1 MNNRRKFFKSLGL
14 LSATALVGGL
24 HPKNSLAKTKI
35 KWKMVTS
42 WPKNFPGL
50 GAGAETL
57 ARYINKLSGGSLE
70 VKVFGANELVPPLGV
85 FDFVSSGGAEMGHSG
100 AYYWKGKTEAAQF
113 FSSVPFGMTAQEMN
127 SWLYYGDG
135 IKLWEEVY
143 ENFNLIP
150 RPAGNTGVQMGGW
163 FNKEILSVDDLQG
176 LKMRIPGLGGEVLA
190 RAGGSPQQLPLAEVY
205 TALQTGVIDATELVG
220 PYNDLAQS
228 IHSVAKYYY
237 YPGWHEPGSTLETLI
252 NKDAW
257 ESLPPDLQEM
267 IAVATRAIN
276 EDMLSE
282 FTAKNNAALNVLIE
296 EHGVE
301 LRAFPEDV
309 ISKLREISKGL
320 VKESMQENDL
330 SRRIYSSYMEFLESV
345 ENYHRISEQAFLEA
359 RADAP
364 TN

>member
-24 HPKNSLAKTKI
+24 HPKNSSAKSKI

-143 ENFNLIP
+143 ANFNLIP

-163 FNKEILSVDDLQG
+163 FNKEINTTNDLKG

-190 RAGGSPQQLPLAEVY
+190 RAGGTPFTLAGAEIF
-205 TALQTGVIDATELVG
+205 TSLQTGVIDATEWVG
-220 PYNDLAQS
+220 PYNDRAFGLHKA
-228 IHSVAKYYY
+228 AKYYY
-237 YPGWHEPGSTLETLI
+237 YPGWHEPGPSLECII
-252 NKDAW
+252 NKDAYN
-257 ESLPPDLQEM
+257 SLSDQHKSIIDIACKAANVDM
-267 IAVATRAIN
+267 IS
-276 EDMLSE
+276 DYM
-282 FTAKNNAALNVLIE
+282 AKNYQALEFFKKEKVQIKQFPAEVL
-296 EHGVE
+296 
-301 LRAFPEDV
+301 
-309 ISKLREISKGL
+309 SKLNKISDEILLELSQKNNLSKK
-320 VKESMQENDL
+320 VYDSYVNFL
-330 SRRIYSSYMEFLESV
+330 SRVRPWTL
-345 ENYHRISEQAFLEA
+345 ISE
-359 RADAP
+359 DAYLSSFK
-364 TN
+364 

>member
-24 HPKNSLAKTKI
+24 HPKNTLAKTKI

-135 IKLWEEVY
+135 KKLWEEVY

-163 FNKEILSVDDLQG
+163 FNKEINTTNDLKG

-190 RAGGSPQQLPLAEVY
+190 RAGGTPFTLAGAEIF
-205 TALQTGVIDATELVG
+205 TSLQTGVIDATEWVG
-220 PYNDLAQS
+220 PYNDRAFGLHKA
-228 IHSVAKYYY
+228 AKYYY
-237 YPGWHEPGSTLETLI
+237 YPGWHEPGPSLECII
-252 NKDAW
+252 NKDAYN
-257 ESLPPDLQEM
+257 SLSDQHKSIIDIACKAANVDM
-267 IAVATRAIN
+267 IS
-276 EDMLSE
+276 DYM
-282 FTAKNNAALNVLIE
+282 AKNYQALEFFKKEKVQIKQFPAEVL
-296 EHGVE
+296 
-301 LRAFPEDV
+301 
-309 ISKLREISKGL
+309 SKLNKIGDEILLELSQKNNLSKK
-320 VKESMQENDL
+320 VYDSYVNFL
-330 SRRIYSSYMEFLESV
+330 SRVRPWTL
-345 ENYHRISEQAFLEA
+345 ISE
-359 RADAP
+359 DAYLSSFK
-364 TN
+364 

>member
-163 FNKEILSVDDLQG
+163 FNKEINTTNDLKG

-190 RAGGSPQQLPLAEVY
+190 RAGGTPFTLAGAEIF
-205 TALQTGVIDATELVG
+205 TSLQTGVIDATEWVG
-220 PYNDLAQS
+220 PYNDRAFGLHKA
-228 IHSVAKYYY
+228 ANYYY
-237 YPGWHEPGSTLETLI
+237 YPGWHEPGPSLECII
-252 NKDAW
+252 NKDAYS
-257 ESLPPDLQEM
+257 SLPDQHKSIIDIACKAANVDM
-267 IAVATRAIN
+267 IS
-276 EDMLSE
+276 DYM
-282 FTAKNNAALNVLIE
+282 AKNYQALEFFKKEKVQIRQFPAEVL
-296 EHGVE
+296 
-301 LRAFPEDV
+301 
-309 ISKLREISKGL
+309 SKLNKISDEILLELSQKNNLSKK
-320 VKESMQENDL
+320 VYDSYVNFL
-330 SRRIYSSYMEFLESV
+330 SRVRPWTL
-345 ENYHRISEQAFLEA
+345 ISE
-359 RADAP
+359 DAYLSSFK
-364 TN
+364 

>member
-14 LSATALVGGL
+14 LSATALIGGL
-24 HPKNSLAKTKI
+24 YPKNSLAKTKI

-163 FNKEILSVDDLQG
+163 FNKEINTTNDLKG

-190 RAGGSPQQLPLAEVY
+190 RAGGTPFTLAGAEIF
-205 TALQTGVIDATELVG
+205 TSLQTGVIDATEWVG
-220 PYNDLAQS
+220 PYNDRAFGLHKA
-228 IHSVAKYYY
+228 AKYYY
-237 YPGWHEPGSTLETLI
+237 YPGWHEPGPSLECII
-252 NKDAW
+252 NKDAYS
-257 ESLPPDLQEM
+257 SLPDQHKSIIDIACKAANVDM
-267 IAVATRAIN
+267 IS
-276 EDMLSE
+276 DYM
-282 FTAKNNAALNVLIE
+282 AKNYQALEFFKKEKVQIKQFPAEVL
-296 EHGVE
+296 
-301 LRAFPEDV
+301 
-309 ISKLREISKGL
+309 SKLNKISDEILLELSQKNNLSKK
-320 VKESMQENDL
+320 VYDSYVNFL
-330 SRRIYSSYMEFLESV
+330 SRVRPWTL
-345 ENYHRISEQAFLEA
+345 ISE
-359 RADAP
+359 DAYLSSFK
-364 TN
+364 

>member
-24 HPKNSLAKTKI
+24 HAKNSLAKTKI

-163 FNKEILSVDDLQG
+163 FNKEINTTNDLKG

-190 RAGGSPQQLPLAEVY
+190 RAGGTPFTLAGAEIF
-205 TALQTGVIDATELVG
+205 TSLQTGVIDATEWVG
-220 PYNDLAQS
+220 PYNDRAFGLHKA
-228 IHSVAKYYY
+228 AKYYY
-237 YPGWHEPGSTLETLI
+237 YPGWHEPGPSLECII
-252 NKDAW
+252 NKDAYN
-257 ESLPPDLQEM
+257 SLSDQHKSIIDIACKAANVDM
-267 IAVATRAIN
+267 IS
-276 EDMLSE
+276 DYM
-282 FTAKNNAALNVLIE
+282 AKNYQALEFFKKEEVQIKQFPGEVL
-296 EHGVE
+296 
-301 LRAFPEDV
+301 
-309 ISKLREISKGL
+309 SKLNKISDEILLELSQKNNLSKK
-320 VKESMQENDL
+320 VYDSYVNFL
-330 SRRIYSSYMEFLESV
+330 SRGRPWTL
-345 ENYHRISEQAFLEA
+345 ISEDGYLSSFK
-359 RADAP
+359 
-364 TN
+364 

>member
-143 ENFNLIP
+143 ESFNLIP

-163 FNKEILSVDDLQG
+163 FNKEINTTNDLKG

-190 RAGGSPQQLPLAEVY
+190 RAGGTPFTLAGAEIF
-205 TALQTGVIDATELVG
+205 TSLQTGVIDATEWVG
-220 PYNDLAQS
+220 PYNDRAFGLHKA
-228 IHSVAKYYY
+228 AKYYY
-237 YPGWHEPGSTLETLI
+237 YPGWHEPGPSLECII
-252 NKDAW
+252 NKDAYN
-257 ESLPPDLQEM
+257 SLSDQHKSIIDIACKAANVDM
-267 IAVATRAIN
+267 IS
-276 EDMLSE
+276 DYM
-282 FTAKNNAALNVLIE
+282 AKNYQALEFFKKEKVQIKQFPAEVL
-296 EHGVE
+296 
-301 LRAFPEDV
+301 
-309 ISKLREISKGL
+309 SKLNKISDEILLELSQKNNLSKK
-320 VKESMQENDL
+320 VYDSYVNFL
-330 SRRIYSSYMEFLESV
+330 SRVRPWTL
-345 ENYHRISEQAFLEA
+345 ISE
-359 RADAP
+359 DAYLSSFK
-364 TN
+364 

>member
-70 VKVFGANELVPPLGV
+70 VTVFGANELVPPLGV

-150 RPAGNTGVQMGGW
+150 RPAGNTGVQMGVW
-163 FNKEILSVDDLQG
+163 FNKEINTTNDLKG

-190 RAGGSPQQLPLAEVY
+190 RAGGTPFTLAGAEIF
-205 TALQTGVIDATELVG
+205 TSLQTGVIDATEWVG
-220 PYNDLAQS
+220 PYNDRAFGLHKA
-228 IHSVAKYYY
+228 AKYYY
-237 YPGWHEPGSTLETLI
+237 YPGWHEPGPSLECII
-252 NKDAW
+252 NKDAYN
-257 ESLPPDLQEM
+257 SLSDQHKSIIDIACKAANVDM
-267 IAVATRAIN
+267 IS
-276 EDMLSE
+276 DYM
-282 FTAKNNAALNVLIE
+282 AKNYQALEFFKKEKVQIKQFPAEVL
-296 EHGVE
+296 
-301 LRAFPEDV
+301 
-309 ISKLREISKGL
+309 SKLNKISDEILLELSQKNNLSKK
-320 VKESMQENDL
+320 VYDSYVNFL
-330 SRRIYSSYMEFLESV
+330 SRVRPWTL
-345 ENYHRISEQAFLEA
+345 ISEDGYLSSFK
-359 RADAP
+359 
-364 TN
+364 

>member
-143 ENFNLIP
+143 ANFNLIP

-163 FNKEILSVDDLQG
+163 FNKEINTTNDLKG

-190 RAGGSPQQLPLAEVY
+190 RAGGTPFTLAGAEIF
-205 TALQTGVIDATELVG
+205 TSLQTGVIDATEWVG
-220 PYNDLAQS
+220 PYNDRAFGLHKA
-228 IHSVAKYYY
+228 AKYYY
-237 YPGWHEPGSTLETLI
+237 YPGWHEPGPSLECII
-252 NKDAW
+252 NKDAYN
-257 ESLPPDLQEM
+257 SLSDQHKSIIDIACKAANVDM
-267 IAVATRAIN
+267 IS
-276 EDMLSE
+276 DYM
-282 FTAKNNAALNVLIE
+282 AKNYQALEFFKKEKVQIKQFPAEVL
-296 EHGVE
+296 
-301 LRAFPEDV
+301 
-309 ISKLREISKGL
+309 SKLNKISDEILLELSQKNNLSKK
-320 VKESMQENDL
+320 VYDSYVNFL
-330 SRRIYSSYMEFLESV
+330 SRVRPWTL
-345 ENYHRISEQAFLEA
+345 ISE
-359 RADAP
+359 DAYLSSFK
-364 TN
+364 

>member
-1 MNNRRKFFKSLGL
+1 MNNRRKFFKSIGL

-57 ARYINKLSGGSLE
+57 ARYINKLSGGSLK

-163 FNKEILSVDDLQG
+163 FNKEINTTNDLKG

-190 RAGGSPQQLPLAEVY
+190 RAGGTPFTLAGAEIF
-205 TALQTGVIDATELVG
+205 TSLQTGVIDATEWVG
-220 PYNDLAQS
+220 PYNDRAFGLHKA
-228 IHSVAKYYY
+228 AKYYY
-237 YPGWHEPGSTLETLI
+237 YPGWHEPGPSLECII
-252 NKDAW
+252 NKDAYN
-257 ESLPPDLQEM
+257 SLSDQHKSIIDIACKAANVDM
-267 IAVATRAIN
+267 IS
-276 EDMLSE
+276 DYM
-282 FTAKNNAALNVLIE
+282 AKNYQALEFFKKEKVQIKQFPAEVL
-296 EHGVE
+296 
-301 LRAFPEDV
+301 
-309 ISKLREISKGL
+309 SKLNKISDEILLELSQKNNLSKK
-320 VKESMQENDL
+320 VYDSYVNFL
-330 SRRIYSSYMEFLESV
+330 SRVSPWTL
-345 ENYHRISEQAFLEA
+345 ISE
-359 RADAP
+359 DAYLSSFK
-364 TN
+364 

>member
-85 FDFVSSGGAEMGHSG
+85 FDYVSSGGAEMGHSG

-143 ENFNLIP
+143 ANFNLIP

-163 FNKEILSVDDLQG
+163 FNQEINTTNDLKG

-190 RAGGSPQQLPLAEVY
+190 RAGGTPFTLAGAEIF
-205 TALQTGVIDATELVG
+205 TSLQTGVIDATEWVG
-220 PYNDLAQS
+220 PYNDRAFGLHKA
-228 IHSVAKYYY
+228 AKYYY
-237 YPGWHEPGSTLETLI
+237 YPGWHEPGPSLECII
-252 NKDAW
+252 NKDAYN
-257 ESLPPDLQEM
+257 SLSDQHKSIIDIACKAANVDM
-267 IAVATRAIN
+267 IS
-276 EDMLSE
+276 DYM
-282 FTAKNNAALNVLIE
+282 AKNYQAVEFFKKEKVEIKQFPAEVL
-296 EHGVE
+296 
-301 LRAFPEDV
+301 
-309 ISKLREISKGL
+309 SKLNKISDEILLELSQKNNLSKK
-320 VKESMQENDL
+320 VYD
-330 SRRIYSSYMEFLESV
+330 SYVNFLNRV
-345 ENYHRISEQAFLEA
+345 RPWTLISE
-359 RADAP
+359 DAYLSSFK
-364 TN
+364 